1 MNSKINFKTKFI
13 YPIVPF
19 VIILSHKQLM
29 IFIIIPLIL
38 SFLEISVLLLFLYF
52 DGLVLVL
59 LLACLL
65 VGLLQVIF
73 VFLSGDLQLYFSKIA
88 LFFCYVKVFF
98 IHFRFILYFHQKF
111 CFVQRVLFVQ
121 VFLFLPE
128 FSFYLGSLYFFEN

>member
-73 VFLSGDLQLYFSKIA
+73 VFLSGDLQFYFSKIA
-88 LFFCYVKVFF
+88 LFLLRKSF
-98 IHFRFILYFHQKF
+98 IILHFRFFYTFIWN
-111 CFVQRVLFVQ
+111 
-121 VFLFLPE
+121 FLFRG
-128 FSFYLGSLYFFEN
+128 FYLFLKFFYMRSLCFFEN